1 MPGTVIDRSGGGI
14 MKYRTLG
21 KTGLSVSEVGFG
33 CGNVGGLMV
42 RGTEQEQLE
51 AVELALRLGINY
63 FDTAPAYGNGQSE
76 INLGKVLK
84 QIKEDIFVATKV
96 QIGTDDSK
104 DIKSSVKR
112 SLETSLSR
120 LGRDYVDVFQLH
132 TPVAS
137 ETGSN
142 SQNWRLGLEQVL
154 GKNGVVEAFETVK
167 SEGLVRFLGFTGLG
181 NTDALHQVIRSGRFD
196 LVQSYFNLLNPSAGI
211 AVPDGFKGQ
220 DFRQLINVAAEN
232 DMGVV
237 VIRVMSGGALGGPVA
252 RTGYAAPSIGGG
264 LTAGSEYKNDEAR
277 AEKLEFLLNGDL
289 DSIPQAAV
297 RFALDN
303 SNVSTV
309 LVGYS
314 NNSQIMEAVACSE
327 KNPIPEPAMEKL
339 RNLWATDFGI

>member
-1 MPGTVIDRSGGGI
+1 

-21 KTGLSVSEVGFG
+21 KTGLRVSEIGFG

-51 AVELALRLGINY
+51 AVELALQLGINY

-84 QIKEDIFVATKV
+84 QIKSEVIVATK
-96 QIGTDDSK
+96 IGIGIEDSK
-104 DIKSSVKR
+104 DIKDCVRR
-112 SLETSLSR
+112 SLETSLNR
-120 LGRDYVDVFQLH
+120 LGREYVDVFQLH
-132 TPVAS
+132 TPIS
-137 ETGSN
+137 QETGS
-142 SQNWRLGLEQVL
+142 SGQSWRLSLDQVL
-154 GKNGVVEAFETVK
+154 GKNGVAGTFEAVR

-181 NTDALHQVIRSGRFD
+181 DTDTLHEVIKSRRFD

-211 AVPDGFKGQ
+211 GVPPGFKGQ

-237 VIRVMSGGALGGPVA
+237 IIRVMAGGALGGPVA

-264 LTAGSEYKNDEAR
+264 LTPGSEYKDDEVRAGKLNFLVNDD
-277 AEKLEFLLNGDL
+277 LN
-289 DSIPQAAV
+289 SIPQAAV

-303 SNVSTV
+303 PNVSTV

-314 NNSQIMEAVACSE
+314 NDTQIREATACSG
-327 KNPIPEPAMEKL
+327 KDSLPESTIEKL
-339 RNLWATDFGI
+339 RNLWATDFRI